1 MWAALNARSLPFK
14 TMTFAPLPLYLTK
27 QSPIY
32 VIPAAAA
39 FHPQGMTEHH
49 FEPLAVALTGFNQ
62 IQAVVPI

>member
-1 MWAALNARSLPFK
+1 
-14 TMTFAPLPLYLTK
+14 LPLYLTK
-27 QSPIY
+27 QSPTY